1 MKAAHQ
7 KAATAFGEVLKTLR
21 DGAGLSQ
28 EDLAEKA
35 DLDRTYPSLLERGLR
50 SPTIGM
56 FFRIADA
63 LGIEPGM
70 LVRMT
75 IRRMQ
80 SGEGS

>member
-1 MKAAHQ
+1 MNSFHQ
-7 KAATAFGEVLKTLR
+7 EVANAFGNVLKTLR

-28 EDLAEKA
+28 ETLAEKA

-50 SPTIGM
+50 TPTLGM

-63 LGIEPGM
+63 LGIEPGI